1 MDAINDPATALLA
14 GAAAHVVGDYVL
26 GAAIA
31 LHRDDAHHLGKARRL
46 TEGERATVSPGDGS
60 VRSYLIDSVGR
71 EAIELRVD
79 SATAHELE
87 PRPLA
92 LAFAPP
98 KGDRWELILRAG
110 TELGV
115 TDFIPLE
122 TDRGIAKWH
131 GRSSARGAKI
141 ILEAMNQSRRCWR
154 PRVSAP
160 QQLRDWI
167 ESETEGQIL
176 LADTP
181 HHSECADRGRCSQRC
196 CRDRPRRRIFR
207 IGTGIHRVAAVSG
220 RGNRSC
226 ANRDRRGRGGFGD
239 VGCAAIRFEVA
250 GSWSRKQSE
259 WYDLSRWAA
268 LTNEAEWL

>member
-46 TEGERATVSPGDGS
+46 TEGERVTVSPGDGS

-181 HHSECADRGRCSQRC
+181 HHSECAPIGVVAASAAVVIGPEGGFSESERAFTASLPCLVV
-196 CRDRPRRRIFR
+196 
-207 IGTGIHRVAAVSG
+207 GTGVVRTETAAVVAVSAMLAARQFDSRSPGAGHESSQSG
-220 RGNRSC
+220 TISP
-226 ANRDRRGRGGFGD
+226 
-239 VGCAAIRFEVA
+239 A
-250 GSWSRKQSE
+250 GQH
-259 WYDLSRWAA
+259 
-268 LTNEAEWL
+268 